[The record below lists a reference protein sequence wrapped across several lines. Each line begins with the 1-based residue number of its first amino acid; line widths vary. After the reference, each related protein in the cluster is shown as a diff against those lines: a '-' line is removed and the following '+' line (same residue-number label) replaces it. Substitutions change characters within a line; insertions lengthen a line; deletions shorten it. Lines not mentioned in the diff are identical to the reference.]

1 MSDNL
6 TEQIIRQLEELPV
19 VKKKAI
25 LELIKKNDSVSKK
38 TNKHSLNQWRNEL
51 LKTSVWTDSEI
62 DEIYKAREYINKWT
76 PNQFF

>member
-25 LELIKKNDSVSKK
+25 LELIKEIASVAKK
-38 TNKHSLNQWRNEL
+38 TNKYSLNQWRNEL